1 MNRLLL
7 LALVSTITACGGGNA
22 TSGGG
27 TTTPDGTKAAKP
39 DEGGDDSNITDFTL
53 TDVDGKSVAL
63 GDYLGKKAILLD
75 FWATWCKPCI
85 AEMGHL
91 QKIYEAKKDGFVVLA
106 ISMDASETEAQVA
119 PTVKTKGWTFPVLLD
134 SETRATSLY
143 NPRRAAPYTVLI
155 DKRGKIVKKR
165 EGYNP
170 GDEAEIEKD
179 IDAAMK

>member
-1 MNRLLL
+1 MNKLLPLVAL
-7 LALVSTITACGGGNA
+7 LVGCSSGPA
-22 TSGGG
+22 TPGG
-27 TTTPDGTKAAKP
+27 TTAGANTANKDS
-39 DEGGDDSNITDFTL
+39 EDSNAPDFTL
-53 TDVDGKSVAL
+53 TDVEGKSVSL
-63 GDYLGKKAILLD
+63 SDYLGSKVILID

-85 AEMGHL
+85 AEMAHM
-91 QKIYEAKKDGFVVLA
+91 QKMYEARKDNFVVLA

-134 SETRATSLY
+134 PETRVVSLY

-155 DKRGKIVKKR
+155 DRHGKIVKKR

-170 GDEAEIEKD
+170 GDEVEIEKD

>member
-1 MNRLLL
+1 MNKLLL
-7 LALVSTITACGGGNA
+7 LALLATVTACGGNNA
-22 TSGGG
+22 TTGG
-27 TTTPDGTKAAKP
+27 TATTPDKKA
-39 DEGGDDSNITDFTL
+39 DDTEEGNVTDFTL

-63 GDYLGKKAILLD
+63 SDYLGKKAILLD

-155 DKRGKIVKKR
+155 NKQGKLVKKR

>member
-1 MNRLLL
+1 MNKTFFLVLLST
-7 LALVSTITACGGGNA
+7 LAACGGGNS
-22 TSGGG
+22 TGGN
-27 TTTPDGTKAAKP
+27 TITPDNPKGSKE
-39 DEGGDDSNITDFTL
+39 DVEEGSVTDFTL

-91 QKIYEAKKDGFVVLA
+91 QKMYEAKKDGFVVLA

-143 NPRRAAPYTVLI
+143 NPRRSAPYTVLI
-155 DKRGKIVKKR
+155 NKQGKVVKKR

>member
-1 MNRLLL
+1 MNKLLL
-7 LALVSTITACGGGNA
+7 LALLATVTACGGNNA
-22 TSGGG
+22 TTGG
-27 TTTPDGTKAAKP
+27 TTTTPDKKA
-39 DEGGDDSNITDFTL
+39 DDTEEGNVTDFTL

-63 GDYLGKKAILLD
+63 SDYLGKKAILLD

-155 DKRGKIVKKR
+155 NKQGKLVKKR

>member
-1 MNRLLL
+1 MNKLLL
-7 LALVSTITACGGGNA
+7 LALVATVTQVTACGSSA
-22 TSGGG
+22 TTSPTGGG
-27 TTTPDGTKAAKP
+27 KTPDKT
-39 DEGGDDSNITDFTL
+39 DDDSNVSDFTL
-53 TDVDGKSVAL
+53 TDVDGKSVSLA
-63 GDYLGKKAILLD
+63 DYLGKKAILID

-85 AEMGHL
+85 AEMSHL

-106 ISMDASETEAQVA
+106 VSMDASETEAQVA
-119 PTVKTKGWTFPVLLD
+119 PTVKSKGWTFPVLLD
-134 SETRATSLY
+134 PETRAVSLY

-155 DKRGKIVKKR
+155 DKHGKIVKKR

>member
-1 MNRLLL
+1 MNKLLPLVAL
-7 LALVSTITACGGGNA
+7 LVGCS
-22 TSGGG
+22 SGPTTPGG
-27 TTTPDGTKAAKP
+27 TTAGANTANKDT
-39 DEGGDDSNITDFTL
+39 EDSNAPDFTL
-53 TDVDGKSVAL
+53 TDVEGKSVSL
-63 GDYLGKKAILLD
+63 SDYLGSKVILID

-85 AEMGHL
+85 AEMAHM
-91 QKIYEAKKDGFVVLA
+91 QKMYEARKDNFVVLA

-134 SETRATSLY
+134 PETRVVSLY

-155 DKRGKIVKKR
+155 DRHGKIVKKR

-170 GDEAEIEKD
+170 GDEVEIEKD